1 MLQECRH
8 LRENVYTH
16 TCFQVQRSLCMSRD
30 GVGFVGGWGMRGL
43 VVPLLI
49 WNFEPC
55 ECVII

>member
-1 MLQECRH
+1 MSKNATTCVRMCTHIRAFRCRD
-8 LRENVYTH
+8 
-16 TCFQVQRSLCMSRD
+16 LCMSRD

-49 WNFEPC
+49 WNFEPR